1 MATYSYGQGFTV
13 TPIQAISAF
22 ATIANKGKRM
32 KPQIVEEV
40 IDNGTKIPVTQKLEE
55 TVLKED
61 SAVVTSE
68 MLRQAFI
75 YNLKVNGDTKK
86 YVNELSSYA
95 IAGKSGTAQ
104 IARSDGPGYYTDQ
117 VNTTYVGFDASPD
130 SKFVMLIKLHK
141 PKDADFSAS
150 NVFPL
155 WVETFRELKDL
166 LGVEKIK

>member
-1 MATYSYGQGFTV
+1 MYNDKGESY
-13 TPIQAISAF
+13 
-22 ATIANKGKRM
+22 RY
-32 KPQIVEEV
+32 EEPKNSWSEPAV
-40 IDNGTKIPVTQKLEE
+40 FEIIPVNGN
-55 TVLKED
+55 
-61 SAVVTSE
+61 TS
-68 MLRQAFI
+68 
-75 YNLKVNGDTKK
+75 K
-86 YVNELSSYA
+86 YKSLLAQYS

-155 WVETFRELKDL
+155 WVETFIELKDL
-166 LGVEKIK
+166 LGVEKNK